1 MSEWLSAS
9 GDKIDEKLFRDTLL
23 DREADIH
30 VGSDSHYIGGEWIF
44 ATVVCAYKEGR
55 GGNFFYRRRRMPKGF
70 FKSLYDRML
79 QEVSLSLEAAE
90 ELRTS
95 IERDPKIHLDINTSK
110 TASSKFYGRLMN
122 YVQSMGYEA
131 KVKPDAWASSSIA
144 DKKAR

>member
-1 MSEWLSAS
+1 MSEWLTAS
-9 GDKIDEKLFRDTLL
+9 GDKIDERIFMETLL

-44 ATVVCAYKEGR
+44 ATVVCAYKQGK
-55 GGNFFYRRRRMPKGF
+55 GGNFFYRRKRLPKNV
-70 FKSLYDRML
+70 FKSLYDRMM
-79 QEVSLSLEAAE
+79 QEVCFSLEAAE
-90 ELRTS
+90 ELRTT
-95 IERDPKIHLDINTSK
+95 IERDPKIHLDVNTGA
-110 TASSKFYGRLMN
+110 TASSKFLGRLTS